1 MNVDSSRQKQ
11 PKCCGVS
18 GGEEPG
24 EEESRVLREMERELK
39 EVKRGWQREK
49 EDREREEKRLKDGL
63 EMRDKLIEVT
73 FLHML
78 ASVGRTTHTGQ
89 HGTCYN

>member
-1 MNVDSSRQKQ
+1 MAL
-11 PKCCGVS
+11 

-24 EEESRVLREMERELK
+24 DEEQRKESRVLREMERELK

-49 EDREREEKRLKDGL
+49 QEREREERRLKDGL
-63 EMRDKLIEVT
+63 EMRDRLIEVT

-78 ASVGRTTHTGQ
+78 ASDGLTTHTGQ